1 MTRPVQYT
9 IDQLVLLDAI
19 ARVGSFA
26 GAAKELGRV
35 PSAAS
40 YTIRALEAALGV
52 PVFRREGRRAVLT
65 PEGQLLLLHA
75 RVVLREVRRL
85 ESVAAQLRDG
95 WEPELHVV
103 IDGALPMGP
112 ISATL
117 REIASRQI
125 PTRIRVDIEYQDGV
139 ADRFL
144 RDSAQIMLV
153 LELDA
158 VPPGLHGRPLPAVE
172 MALVAGASHPLVGAG
187 PLRREDLN
195 RHMEVIVRDSA
206 PRHAQAPRASF
217 LGTPNVLYLA
227 DFHAKRLALM
237 GAVGF
242 GWMPAHLIAD
252 DLAQGALV
260 RLDVEGGSSWTYLPR
275 LITADAGP
283 SGRAASLFLQ
293 LLDAQIEQKN

>member
-40 YTIRALEAALGV
+40 YTIRALEEALGV

-65 PEGQLLLLHA
+65 PEGQLLLQHA

-85 ESVAAQLRDG
+85 EAVAAQLRDG

-117 REIASRQI
+117 REIAARQV

-187 PLRREDLN
+187 RLRREDLN

-227 DFHAKRLALM
+227 DFHAKRLALL

-242 GWMPAHLIAD
+242 GWMPAHLITD
-252 DLAQGALV
+252 DLAVGALV
-260 RLDVEGGSSWTYLPR
+260 RLDVEGGSAWTYLPR
-275 LITADAGP
+275 VITPDAGP
-283 SGRAASLFLQ
+283 AGRAASLFLE
-293 LLDAQIEQKN
+293 LLDAQIGQHS